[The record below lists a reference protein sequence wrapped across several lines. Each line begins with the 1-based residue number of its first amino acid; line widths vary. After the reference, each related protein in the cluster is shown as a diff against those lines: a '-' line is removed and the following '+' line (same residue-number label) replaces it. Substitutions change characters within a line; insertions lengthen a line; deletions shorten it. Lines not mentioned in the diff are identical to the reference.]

1 MRTRRRVQALRKFAQ
16 NKPKTDG
23 SHAAVKHGPSKEV
36 KKDRII
42 HKHNQLSAKSLLDIV
57 SFQNLHGHSPVV
69 LVDRLSHNFETGSQ
83 NGRETGS
90 RATSVGSGVH
100 RPSGG
105 RDLAKGCDAS
115 SGREGKRST
124 THNDTRVLTARLEE
138 PNHIKDDD
146 TSSIAG
152 SLSESSKGNRE
163 DERPMKDF
171 KVNNQNTTAL
181 QATPERGPSASITR
195 PTTKRALAT
204 RPTPSR
210 APSSST
216 SSQDGE
222 CFKRRDLP
230 IGVAKSDKKPVPNRQ
245 QTEHKQKS

>member
-1 MRTRRRVQALRKFAQ
+1 SSTSSQDGECFKRRDLPIGV
-16 NKPKTDG
+16 
-23 SHAAVKHGPSKEV
+23 
-36 KKDRII
+36 
-42 HKHNQLSAKSLLDIV
+42 AKSDKKPD
-57 SFQNLHGHSPVV
+57 LHAYFPVV
-69 LVDRLSHNFETGSQ
+69 LVERLSHNFETGSQ

-90 RATSVGSGVH
+90 RATSEGSGVH
-100 RPSGG
+100 RTSGG

-115 SGREGKRST
+115 SGREGKRSTSTNTMSSSTSLHNT

-195 PTTKRALAT
+195 PATKRALAT

-210 APSSST
+210 APPSST

-230 IGVAKSDKKPVPNRQ
+230 IGVAKSDKKPDLHAYFPVV
-245 QTEHKQKS
+245 